1 MQGPLSSKLNLAR
14 VGKSDPR
21 ISLHVWIIHNL
32 QESTQFP
39 SMSAKEWSSL
49 GQLDFHNAPKI
60 ADSKGSLQQDKTL
73 TTMMENERKGQ
84 V

>member
-1 MQGPLSSKLNLAR
+1 MQGPLGSKLNLAR
-14 VGKSDPR
+14 VGKSDPK

-32 QESTQFP
+32 QGSTQFP

-49 GQLDFHNAPKI
+49 SQLDFHNALEI
-60 ADSKGSLQQDKTL
+60 TDSKGSLQQDKIL
-73 TTMMENERKGQ
+73 ATMMENERKGQ

>member
-1 MQGPLSSKLNLAR
+1 MQGLLGSKLNLTR
-14 VGKSDPR
+14 IDKSDPR
-21 ISLHVWIIHNL
+21 ISLHAWTIHNL
-32 QESTQFP
+32 QVSTQFP
-39 SMSAKEWSSL
+39 SMSAKEWPSL

-73 TTMMENERKGQ
+73 ATRMENEKMGQ